1 MEIQSGVLIE
11 TVYYYGSLVENGEIP
26 IDDVGDFTQ
35 QVFYTIDS
43 LTPCHEY
50 IGRVGGTIIASGG
63 VEYFSYHD
71 INDLINAI
79 QTAKAMDRQTNLTH
93 ITDFKN

>member
-11 TVYYYGSLVENGEIP
+11 TVYYYGSLVDNGEIP
-26 IDDVGDFTQ
+26 IEDVGDFTQ

-43 LTPCHEY
+43 LTQCHEY

-63 VEYFSYHD
+63 VEYFSYHN
-71 INDLINAI
+71 INDLINAV
-79 QTAKAMDRQTNLTH
+79 QTAKEMDRQTNLTH

>member
-11 TVYYYGSLVENGEIP
+11 TVYYYGSLVDNGEIP
-26 IDDVGDFTQ
+26 IEDVGDFTQ

-50 IGRVGGTIIASGG
+50 IGRVGGT
-63 VEYFSYHD
+63 
-71 INDLINAI
+71 
-79 QTAKAMDRQTNLTH
+79 
-93 ITDFKN
+93 

>member
-11 TVYYYGSLVENGEIP
+11 TVYYYGSLVDNGEIP
-26 IDDVGDFTQ
+26 IEDVGDFTQ

-50 IGRVGGTIIASGG
+50 IGIVGGTIIASGG
-63 VEYFSYHD
+63 VEYFRNNS
-71 INDLINAI
+71 
-79 QTAKAMDRQTNLTH
+79 QKKPH
-93 ITDFKN
+93 IVHLWDEFCLNIRLYRCK